1 MITLGKEFKSKEHI
15 PAGTKV
21 LVLYRDGSTMVF
33 TSCGEPSQAQP
44 WLRREFELLD
54 PENELVI
61 DD

>member
-1 MITLGKEFKSKEHI
+1 MTTLGKEFKNKEHI

-21 LVLYRDGSTMVF
+21 LVLYCDGSAAVF

-44 WLRREFELLD
+44 WLSREFEILD
-54 PENELVI
+54 PKKELVI